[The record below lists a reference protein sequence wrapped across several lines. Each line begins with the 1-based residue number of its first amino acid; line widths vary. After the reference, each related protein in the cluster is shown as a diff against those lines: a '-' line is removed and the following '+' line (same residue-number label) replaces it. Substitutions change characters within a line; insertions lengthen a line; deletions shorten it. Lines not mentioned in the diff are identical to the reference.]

1 MAEHVALKKILGTEQ
16 RGCLHHAEGHAGR
29 ALAGDPRREGSEVG
43 GGAKAAANSSAAGCM
58 IRFGAAVREAGIS
71 LPLIGRTPLASSTTR
86 RYTATWTTFLRG
98 APLRY
103 SLVATTKDRLE
114 ARSTAREVVISA

>member
-1 MAEHVALKKILGTEQ
+1 
-16 RGCLHHAEGHAGR
+16 
-29 ALAGDPRREGSEVG
+29 
-43 GGAKAAANSSAAGCM
+43 M
-58 IRFGAAVREAGIS
+58 IRFGATVREAGIS